1 MLTLRV
7 RFMAVAPLVRA
18 ALVAGGTGDLK
29 QAAHAL
35 NTSVGSRR
43 CLA

>member
-1 MLTLRV
+1 L
-7 RFMAVAPLVRA
+7 ARA

-35 NTSVGSRR
+35 NTSVGARN